1 MTHCQWCDSE
11 HDERYLCDPVKAY
24 LAAIHTKAGSYDL
37 PDIEFSEPVTIPAEL
52 GDVLMRQTVINGGTA
67 QVGGVHRPVIVIT
80 GRDSVGAPLRWTV
93 IGNPQDITRLRGTF
107 DRMCSL
113 AIDAARKANGRA
125 GRSGDRRG

>member
-1 MTHCQWCDSE
+1 MIHCPWCDTE

-24 LAAIHTKAGSYDL
+24 LAGIVAKAGSYDL
-37 PDIEFSEPVTIPAEL
+37 PDIEFSEPVTIPPEL

-80 GRDSVGAPLRWTV
+80 GRDSTGAPLPRWTV
-93 IGNPQDITRLRGTF
+93 IGSPQDLTRLRNTF

-113 AIDAARKANGRA
+113 ALGAARKANGRA
-125 GRSGDRRG
+125 GRGGQT